1 MHMNGHELTM
11 GAVGFIRAVSD
22 FIFVEDAPVPSD
34 VILIPGNSSPVHAL
48 QAAELYHQ
56 GMAKFLLPSGRYTKV
71 VGHFAGVD
79 PAWRDRYAGDY
90 ETEWAYLRT
99 VLLDAGVPEGA
110 ILRED
115 QATYTWENAQLSRR
129 VTDGMGLMVRRA
141 ILCCRSYHARRALLY
156 YQAAFPEAEI
166 LVCPASVPGFN
177 REDWYLMAEGRAMI
191 LGEVRRLGDQVNEVF
206 DMMLEQNPLWDR

>member
-1 MHMNGHELTM
+1 MRMKEHELTL
-11 GAVGFIRAVSD
+11 GAEGFVRAVSD
-22 FIFVEDAPVPSD
+22 FVFVEDAPAPSD

-48 QAAELYHQ
+48 RAAELYHQ
-56 GMAKFLLPSGRYTKV
+56 GMARYLLPSGRFTKV

-90 ETEWAYLRT
+90 ETEWAYLKA
-99 VLLDAGVPEGA
+99 VLEDAGVPASA
-110 ILRED
+110 ILREN

-129 VTDGMGLMVRRA
+129 VTDEMGLTVRRA

-166 LVCPASVPGFN
+166 RVCPASVPGFN
-177 REDWYLMAEGRAMI
+177 RKDWYLTEEGRAMI

-206 DMMLEQNPLWDR
+206 AMMLEQIPSGNR

>member
-1 MHMNGHELTM
+1 MRMQEHELTM
-11 GAVGFIRAVSD
+11 GAEGFVRAVSG
-22 FIFVEDAPVPSD
+22 FVFVEDTPVPSD

-48 QAAELYHQ
+48 RAAELYHQ
-56 GMAKFLLPSGRYTKV
+56 GMAKYLLPSGRFTKV

-79 PAWRDRYAGDY
+79 PAWRDRYSGGY
-90 ETEWAYLRT
+90 ETEWAYLRA
-99 VLLDAGVPEGA
+99 VLLEQGVPEGA

-115 QATYTWENAQLSRR
+115 QATYTWENAQLSRQ
-129 VTDGMGLMVRRA
+129 VTDEMGLTVRRA

-166 LVCPASVPGFN
+166 RVCPASVPGFN
-177 REDWYLMAEGRAMI
+177 REDWFLTAEGRAMI

-206 DMMLEQNPLWDR
+206 AMMLEQIPLRDR